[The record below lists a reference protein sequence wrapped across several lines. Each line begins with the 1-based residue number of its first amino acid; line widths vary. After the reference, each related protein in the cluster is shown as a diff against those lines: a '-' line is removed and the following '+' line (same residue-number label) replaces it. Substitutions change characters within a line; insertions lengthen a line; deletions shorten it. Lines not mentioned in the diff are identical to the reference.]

1 VLGRTIERPTGTE
14 TTARAILFQT
24 PSTARPRGDTRGPGN
39 LLTWIATRTALSFS
53 RSLAARVD
61 TRHEGGDRD
70 LTRVG
75 RIRVKLGN

>member
-1 VLGRTIERPTGTE
+1 
-14 TTARAILFQT
+14 
-24 PSTARPRGDTRGPGN
+24 
-39 LLTWIATRTALSFS
+39 LTWIATRTALSFS